1 MAVLEYTQAPVDS
14 TIKVDMKN
22 VRASVDLSPLQ
33 VYHSLNIFFTVHYGH
48 IDRPIRTQA
57 DWPVQGVMNAD
68 DVISILHHHW
78 VLCNDYYPEERQ
90 RLQHAVMNIFC
101 ASTTARAGTVIES
114 SCYFGRNEAVEYR
127 DIELYALRDSQYPG
141 SVKLGM
147 LIQLRLLKGRRNR
160 GNPSV
165 SLTKMH

>member
-1 MAVLEYTQAPVDS
+1 MQTTSLASFTITGSYATTTIPKSDS
-14 TIKVDMKN
+14 D
-22 VRASVDLSPLQ
+22 
-33 VYHSLNIFFTVHYGH
+33 F
-48 IDRPIRTQA
+48 
-57 DWPVQGVMNAD
+57 
-68 DVISILHHHW
+68 
-78 VLCNDYYPEERQ
+78 
-90 RLQHAVMNIFC
+90 QHAVMNVFC

-141 SVKLGM
+141 GVKLGM